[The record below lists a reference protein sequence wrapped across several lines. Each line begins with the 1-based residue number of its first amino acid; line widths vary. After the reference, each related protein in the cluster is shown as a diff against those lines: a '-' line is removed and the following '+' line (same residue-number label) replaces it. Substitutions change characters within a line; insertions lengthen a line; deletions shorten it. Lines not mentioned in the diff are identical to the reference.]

1 MGMNKGVVSVATRIE
16 VTKQLKQ
23 AYRTASRSEKSE
35 ILDHF
40 CSSTGVSRVTAR
52 RYLTDPL
59 LGVKNVT
66 RIDRRHH
73 RPTQYSAASKR
84 VLVWLWRVMMYPCG
98 KYMQHMLPEWIDRL
112 ETHDELINGARDY
125 SPEVRAELL
134 KMSAATIDRY
144 LREHRRELELKGI
157 SATRSGALLR
167 TSITIRKAGDEAEHE
182 PGFMECDTVAHCGP
196 TLKGEFARTLT
207 ATCVQTGWTHLEV
220 LRNNARVHMLQALN
234 RLEAGLPFDI
244 AGLDCDNGSEFINNE
259 VVKWAGERSIFFT
272 RSRPYKK
279 NDQAAV
285 ESKNNHIVRKYGF
298 YYRYDTADERDVLGL
313 LWQAVIL
320 KMNFLTP
327 TRKPIGWTEDGQGR
341 RRREYDEPKTPYQR
355 VLGSGVLSNAQ
366 ERALRARYVKLNPV
380 ELSRDI
386 VRYQGML
393 ITKAKWKTE
402 VLTTEVEDTKKY
414 RRMRQTSG
422 VKFRTA

>member
-1 MGMNKGVVSVATRIE
+1 MNKGVVSVATRIE

-23 AYRTASRSEKSE
+23 AYRTASRGEKSE

-73 RPTQYSAASKR
+73 RSTKYSAASKR

-98 KYMQHMLPEWIDRL
+98 KYMKPMLSEWIGRL
-112 ETHDELINGARDY
+112 EVCGELIEGERDY

-134 KMSAATIDRY
+134 RMSAATIDRY
-144 LREHRRELELKGI
+144 LREHRNALELKGI

-167 TSITIRKAGDEAEHE
+167 TSITIRKTGDEAEHE

-207 ATCVQTGWTHLEV
+207 ATCVETGWTHLEV
-220 LRNNARVHMLQALN
+220 LRNNARVHMLAALD
-234 RLEAGLPFDI
+234 RLEAALPFGI
-244 AGLDCDNGSEFINNE
+244 AGLDCDNGSEFINDK
-259 VVKWAGERSIFFT
+259 VVEWAGERKIFFT

-279 NDQAAV
+279 NDQAVV

-298 YYRYDTADERDVLGL
+298 YYRYDTTDEREVLAK
-313 LWQAVIL
+313 LWQVVTL
-320 KMNFLTP
+320 KMNFFTP
-327 TRKPIGWTEDGQGR
+327 TRKPIGWAVDGQGR
-341 RRREYDEPKTPYQR
+341 RRRVYDNPKTPYQR
-355 VLGSGVLSNAQ
+355 VLESGVLSRAQ
-366 ERALRARYVKLNPV
+366 ERALRAQYAKLNPV
-380 ELSRDI
+380 ELTRDI

-393 ITKAKWKTE
+393 ITKARWKTE
-402 VLTTEVEDTKKY
+402 VLTAEVDDAKKN
-414 RRMRQTSG
+414 RHKRQTGG
-422 VKFRTA
+422 VTLRTA

>member
-1 MGMNKGVVSVATRIE
+1 MNKGVVSVATRIE

-23 AYRTASRSEKSE
+23 AYRVATRSEKSG

-66 RIDRRHH
+66 KIDRRRH
-73 RPTQYSAASKR
+73 RPTKYSAASKR

-98 KYMQHMLPEWIDRL
+98 KYMKPMLPEWISRL
-112 ETHDELINGARDY
+112 EAHGELREGEHEYSARVRDELLR
-125 SPEVRAELL
+125 
-134 KMSAATIDRY
+134 MSAATIDRY
-144 LREHRRELELKGI
+144 LREHRNALELKGI

-207 ATCVQTGWTHLEV
+207 ATCVETGWTHLEV
-220 LRNNARVHMLQALN
+220 LRNNARVHMLAALD
-234 RLEAGLPFDI
+234 RVEAALPFGI
-244 AGLDCDNGSEFINNE
+244 AGLDCDNGSEFINDK
-259 VVKWAGERSIFFT
+259 VVEWAGERKIFFT

-279 NDQAAV
+279 NDQAVV

-298 YYRYDTADERDVLGL
+298 YYRYDTTDEREVLAK
-313 LWQAVIL
+313 LWQVVTL
-320 KMNFLTP
+320 KRNVFTP
-327 TRKPIGWTEDGQGR
+327 TRKPIGWVSDGQGR
-341 RRREYDEPKTPYQR
+341 RLRVYDKPKTPYQR
-355 VLGSGVLSNAQ
+355 VLESGVLSRVQ
-366 ERALRARYVKLNPV
+366 ERALRAQYMKLNPV
-380 ELSRDI
+380 ELTRDI

-402 VLTTEVEDTKKY
+402 VLTAEVEDAKKN
-414 RRMRQTSG
+414 RRKRQTGG
-422 VKFRTA
+422 VKLRTA

>member
-1 MGMNKGVVSVATRIE
+1 MNKGVVSMKTRIE

-23 AYRTASRSEKSE
+23 AYRAATRSEKSE

-59 LGVKNVT
+59 LGAKNVT
-66 RIDRRHH
+66 RIDQRHH

-84 VLVWLWRVMMYPCG
+84 VLVWLWRIMMYPCG
-98 KYMQHMLPEWIDRL
+98 KYMKQMLPEWIGRL
-112 ETHDELINGARDY
+112 EAHEELVNGEHDYA
-125 SPEVRAELL
+125 PEVRAELL
-134 KMSAATIDRY
+134 RMSAATIDRY
-144 LREHRRELELKGI
+144 LCAHRKELELKGI

-207 ATCVQTGWTHLEV
+207 ATCVHTGWTHLEV
-220 LRNNARVHMLQALN
+220 MRNNASIHMLAALE
-234 RLEAGLPFDI
+234 RLQDTLPFDI
-244 AGLDCDNGSEFINNE
+244 AGLDCDNGSEFINQA
-259 VVKWAGERSIFFT
+259 VISWAGERSIFFT

-279 NDQAAV
+279 NDQAVV

-298 YYRYDTADERDVLGL
+298 YYRYDTVDERDVLAL
-313 LWQAVIL
+313 LWHVVML
-320 KMNFLTP
+320 KMNFFTP
-327 TRKPIGWTEDGQGR
+327 TKKPVGWVSDGQGR
-341 RRREYDEPKTPYQR
+341 RRRVYDEPRTPYQR
-355 VLGSGVLSNAQ
+355 LLDSGIFSRAQ
-366 ERALRARYVKLNPV
+366 EHALRARYAKLNPV

-393 ITKAKWKTE
+393 ITKARFKTDFLTAE
-402 VLTTEVEDTKKY
+402 VADAKT
-414 RRMRQTSG
+414 RRKNRQTSG
-422 VKFRTA
+422 VKLRSA